1 MSTAIFYGSS
11 TGNTQSAAEA
21 IAKTLDIKE
30 VFDISKDGIAR
41 IDEYDNV
48 ILGTSTWGEGDLQ
61 DDWDS
66 EWSGFEQLDFSGKTV
81 ALFGLGD
88 QESYSDHYLDAMGM
102 IYETIIKNGAKVIGE
117 WPSDGYM
124 HDESTAEVEPGF
136 FVGLALDEDN
146 ESDLTAARIDSWCLQ
161 IKDKIMQ

>member
-21 IAKTLDIKE
+21 IAKTLSIKE
-30 VFDISKDGIAR
+30 VFDISKDCIEKIG
-41 IDEYDNV
+41 EYDKI

-66 EWSGFEQLDFSGKTV
+66 EWKVFEQLDFNGKTV

-102 IYETIIKNGAKVIGE
+102 VYQTVIKNGGKVIGE
-117 WPSDGYM
+117 WSSDGYA
-124 HDESTAEVEPGF
+124 HDESAAEVESGF

-146 ESDLTAARIDSWCLQ
+146 ESDLTASRIDSWCLQ
-161 IKDKIMQ
+161 IKDKII